1 MRTTKAHLENAVQ
14 IYAKL
19 TGKNYILRHR
29 DSRVGGYGVCIVYP
43 ERGYSQSS
51 DIICGKASEVYNEL
65 WAAIRAIEE
74 YQQVQAEKP
83 QFLIRVSDG
92 MVCGVYTT
100 ARKPFSYLLID
111 EDAIGISAQ
120 DDENWW
126 EELRQMSSEEIIR
139 RGITAGFENDTF
151 LADTS
156 AIYPCCIASG
166 MSVFRRKVPVSSLGP
181 RTCATCSRGGALG

>member
-1 MRTTKAHLENAVQ
+1 MRTTVKHLESAVKR
-14 IYAKL
+14 YAEL

-29 DSRVGGYGVCIVYP
+29 DSRVGGYGVCVQNLP
-43 ERGYSQSS
+43 SYSQGS

-74 YQQVQAEKP
+74 YQEIQREKP
-83 QFLIRVSDG
+83 QFLIRVAGG

-100 ARKPFSYLLID
+100 ARKPVPYLIID
-111 EDAIGISAQ
+111 EDAIEISAQ

-126 EELRQMSSEEIIR
+126 EELRKMSSWEIIR

-151 LADTS
+151 LNDTS
-156 AIYPCCIASG
+156 TNIEEFTAAAINAAWYPEN
-166 MSVFRRKVPVSSLGP
+166 K
-181 RTCATCSRGGALG
+181 